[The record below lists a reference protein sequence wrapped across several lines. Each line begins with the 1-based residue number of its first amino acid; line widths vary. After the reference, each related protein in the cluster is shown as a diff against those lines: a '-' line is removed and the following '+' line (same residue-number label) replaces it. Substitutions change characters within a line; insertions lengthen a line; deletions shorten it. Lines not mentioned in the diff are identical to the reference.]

1 MIKQSAAQNIGR
13 AGERWFQS
21 ILPKE
26 WIFQKPEEDIGL
38 DGKIIIGSEHT
49 TGGFEFGVQIKSS
62 NEWRIKD
69 GDISVD
75 GIKMDTLLYWGSRT
89 FPTLLVLY
97 DVSKNIGYYGW
108 VFDLVSQPIEF
119 AVPFVKNF
127 NKKTLT
133 LKVSEKFILDK
144 DGFQRI
150 KIDVDNFYL
159 NLINSITALRKSMN
173 ILPIINRLTEAL
185 RGLYIS
191 FVQQPNDKDQIML
204 IGLMMVTSHKQV
216 IRTMNELQMKYHVEI
231 GSTNFIQ
238 YFITVYKSEVSKIIH
253 DFDSIL
259 DKDEPHIVMAN
270 PEAHYKIT
278 PKLIDMIM
286 DLILILT
293 DDKHKE
299 RGTVFTFE

>member
-38 DGKIIIGSEHT
+38 DGKIIIGSENT

-62 NEWRIKD
+62 NEWQIKD

-108 VFDLVSQPIEF
+108 AFDLVSQPIEF

-133 LKVSEKFILDK
+133 LKMSEKSILDK

-159 NLINSITALRKSMN
+159 NLINSVTALRKSMN

-191 FVQQPNDKDQIML
+191 FVQQPKDKDQIML

-299 RGTVFTFE
+299 CGTVFTFE